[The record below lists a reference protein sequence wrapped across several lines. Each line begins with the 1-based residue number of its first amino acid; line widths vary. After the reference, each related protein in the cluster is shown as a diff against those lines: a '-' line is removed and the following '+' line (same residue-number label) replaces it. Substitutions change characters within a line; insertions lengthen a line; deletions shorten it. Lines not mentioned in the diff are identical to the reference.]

1 MKAFLVVINGN
12 GDRYIEPAKNAL
24 RDMVESAGK
33 EYMGYHLVID
43 DSGVRLVAY
52 YK

>member
-24 RDMVESAGK
+24 RDM
-33 EYMGYHLVID
+33 GYHLVID